1 MNDATSGLRVLYV
14 ASECAPWVKTGG
26 LGDVVAALPVA
37 LRTVGIDARILLPA
51 YPALRRALRCVRS
64 AEYDG
69 WVLYSVT
76 LPSGVPGWLLEAG
89 SLFDRDGGPYQ
100 DREGHDWP
108 DNADRFAL
116 LSRVAAVM
124 TGGEHRL
131 PWRAQLLHCN
141 DWQTGLA
148 PAYLR
153 LLHGSRS
160 ASLMTV
166 HNLAF
171 QGLFSSD
178 TFPRLGLPDAAYAME
193 GLEFYGRVS
202 FLKAGLQYADA
213 ITTVS
218 PAYAREIQQ
227 APLGFG
233 MEGLLARRAEVL
245 HGILNG
251 IDTSAWDP
259 ARDPQIPAPYDCDR
273 IAHKATNKGALQER
287 LGLPPDPRVLLL
299 GMVSRLTYQKGVDLV
314 LAAGP
319 LLRALPLQIALLGRG
334 DADLEHAVRGFA
346 DAYPRQ
352 VAAIIGFD
360 EDLAHLIEAGADAFL
375 MPSRFEPCG
384 LNQMYSQ
391 RYGTP
396 PIAYAT
402 GGLVDTII
410 DFDATQSPSEGTGFL
425 FREATPEGL
434 AAAVQRAFAVY
445 QDQAAW
451 RVLQLNGM
459 RRDFGWENSARRH
472 AEIYRSV
479 VTGAHTR
486 DP

>member
-1 MNDATSGLRVLYV
+1 MNDATAGLRVLYV

-37 LRTVGIDARILLPA
+37 LRAVGVDVRVLLPA
-51 YPALRRALRCVRS
+51 YPALRRALHCVRS
-64 AEYDG
+64 AEHEG
-69 WVLYSVT
+69 WALYSVT

-100 DREGHDWP
+100 DHEGRDWP

-116 LSRVAAVM
+116 LSRVAAYM
-124 TGGEHRL
+124 TGDERLL
-131 PWRAQLLHCN
+131 PWRPQLLHCN

-153 LLHGSRS
+153 FMHAPKS
-160 ASLMTV
+160 ASLITV

-171 QGLFSSD
+171 QGLFSPD
-178 TFPRLGLPDAAYAME
+178 TFPRLGLPDVAYAME

-213 ITTVS
+213 VTTVS
-218 PAYAREIQQ
+218 PTYASEIQR

-251 IDTSAWDP
+251 IDISEWDP
-259 ARDPQIPAPYDCDR
+259 ASDPRIPAAYDCSR
-273 IAHKATNKGALQER
+273 VANKAINKRALQER
-287 LGLPPDPRVLLL
+287 MGLPPEPRVLLL

-319 LLRALPLQIALLGRG
+319 SLVALPSQIVLLGRG
-334 DADLEHAVRGFA
+334 DADLERGVRKFA
-346 DAYPRQ
+346 EVYPQ
-352 VAAIIGFD
+352 QAAAIIGFD

-410 DFDATQSPSEGTGFL
+410 DFDATQSDVEGTGFL
-425 FREATPEGL
+425 FRDATPDGL
-434 AAAVQRAFAVY
+434 SAAVKRALVVY
-445 QDQAAW
+445 RDRAAW
-451 RVLQLNGM
+451 HRVQLNAM

-472 AEIYRSV
+472 AAIYRSIL
-479 VTGAHTR
+479 TR
-486 DP
+486 VHALDR